1 MNESGRLSR
10 RPDSR
15 WRICLAGVMPSA
27 FVAAAVVVVVASACS
42 VQDGSGGGPP
52 DRSPTSE
59 PVTSSIVSAEVSL
72 EPESVGLLTIDDRT
86 FDLVADCFA
95 PGAGEVLVLA
105 VGEDVEVYVE
115 AFLESPYLAIQ
126 IDGWLLEP
134 SIDRPLEFSIDGG
147 IVRVGEV
154 LLVRDLDL
162 ESEEFTAAGTG
173 ALVVECRTFL
183 DELPESFRR

>member
-1 MNESGRLSR
+1 M
-10 RPDSR
+10 
-15 WRICLAGVMPSA
+15 AGVMPSA
-27 FVAAAVVVVVASACS
+27 FVAAVVVVVVASACS

-59 PVTSSIVSAEVSL
+59 PATSSIVSAEVSL